1 MSNDRLLRVRQTQ
14 LSHIHN
20 TRNNSVYPENHLK
33 TCDLCLFW
41 RVVDL
46 SKFAV
51 GRVLQ
56 FSYMHGSKK
65 GCEFSS
71 DYVDFD
77 TSKTEL
83 SEMGAFCNWYIGE
96 EVGDFIGFKLT
107 HDYTQGYLSLD
118 NYFMKIPE
126 NECARSENYGFC
138 ITKEY
143 FLKFIDNIV
152 KVIG

>member
-41 RVVDL
+41 RVEDL

-65 GCEFSS
+65 GREFSS